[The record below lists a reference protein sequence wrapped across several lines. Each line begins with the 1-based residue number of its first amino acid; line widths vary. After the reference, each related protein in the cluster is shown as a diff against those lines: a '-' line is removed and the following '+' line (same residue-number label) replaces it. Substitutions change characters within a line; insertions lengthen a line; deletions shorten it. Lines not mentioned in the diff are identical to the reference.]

1 LPFPTRA
8 ALGAVDADGLP
19 ADCPA
24 RGEPPGF
31 CPKLDLLSMVNAL
44 TEGILVCD
52 GQRRVTYANPSA
64 ARLLGVP
71 VADLIG
77 RTLPQVV
84 LSAVDEF
91 ETPIHDADWP
101 DIDVMAEGLPQ
112 LNQIFGM
119 HCVDGRTVWV
129 SSNWTPLFADGGH
142 SMTASARASASWAV
156 YFSSA
161 A

>member
-1 LPFPTRA
+1 MVAYLVPMRLPHLPARTPLRKSDVGPKDLPVRAVVVLQRAPGMFRRRTHVLPEAVLNSLPFPTRA

-84 LSAVDEF
+84 LSAVD
-91 ETPIHDADWP
+91 
-101 DIDVMAEGLPQ
+101 
-112 LNQIFGM
+112 
-119 HCVDGRTVWV
+119 
-129 SSNWTPLFADGGH
+129 
-142 SMTASARASASWAV
+142 
-156 YFSSA
+156 
-161 A
+161 